1 MGSTESRVPPEG
13 WTYPQTNELVPAS
26 SWRDRK
32 RYLWLLG
39 AVVPVLVVIS
49 WLGVRVTGLG
59 AFWWSGPFLAFAVIP
74 LLDRVVGPDAS
85 NPPDGAL
92 GRLEQDAVYR
102 WATYLYPFGQYP
114 SLLLAC
120 WLWAGGGWLTMTF
133 AAKLGVMVSV
143 GIVGGCAIN
152 AAHELGH
159 GKPRVHKKLSKIALA
174 QTCYGH
180 FYVEHNRGH
189 HVRVATPED
198 PASARL
204 GESVYS
210 FIPRSVVG
218 GLRSAW
224 STEKRRLARTKQS
237 SWSVRNDVLNA
248 WMLSVLLYAV
258 LAIWFG
264 VVVLPWLVGQTVIG
278 ISLLETVNYLEH
290 YGLRR
295 QKVSADRY
303 EPVKSSHSWNS
314 DTLVANI
321 FLFHLQRHSD
331 HHAHPLRPF
340 QALRH
345 VDEAPQLPAGYA
357 TMIVIA
363 WIPAWWRRV
372 MDRRVLDHYGGDI
385 RLVAM
390 CPRRG
395 KQSLA
400 RHPSRECS

>member
-1 MGSTESRVPPEG
+1 LGSTESRVPPEG
-13 WTYPQTNELVPAS
+13 QASTQTNGIAPAAG
-26 SWRDRK
+26 WRDRQ

-39 AVVPVLVVIS
+39 AVVPALVVIS

-59 AFWWSGPFLAFAVIP
+59 VFWWSGPLLAFGVIP
-74 LLDRVVGPDAS
+74 LLDRVVGSDAS
-85 NPPDGAL
+85 NPPDSVLAW
-92 GRLEQDAVYR
+92 LEQDALYR
-102 WATYLYPFGQYP
+102 WATYLYPPGQYL

-133 AAKLGVMVSV
+133 AAKLGLMLSV
-143 GIVGGCAIN
+143 GIAGGCAIN

-159 GKPRVHKKLSKIALA
+159 GRARVHKKLSKIALA

-198 PASARL
+198 PASARM

-248 WMLSVLLYAV
+248 WMFSALLYAA

-264 VVVLPWLVGQTVIG
+264 VVVLPWLVGQAVIG

-295 QKVSADRY
+295 RKISGNRY

-314 DTLVANI
+314 DTVVANI

-345 VDEAPQLPAGYA
+345 VDQAPQLPAGYA

-363 WIPAWWRRV
+363 WIPTWWRRV

-385 RLVAM
+385 RLAAT
-390 CPRRG
+390 CPRHR
-395 KQSLA
+395 KQLLA
-400 RHPSRECS
+400 RYPSPECS